1 MADER
6 SATNLETNRTNRH
19 TGDKQASLTTLTKP
33 TTSSAPGLKV
43 AKAFTKKSKGKKN
56 ASRRGIVDDGWGNL
70 EDWSDSDENLSDDT
84 DEAFEGARLSESV
97 RSRGRPAIKRSQ
109 KSEQKSKR
117 MKTSKEE
124 AMRLVLGTLVPVK
137 DLKAVRVTLAE
148 ACAVLSAM
156 PVLGSLIQADAP
168 QWKRTRFVILSKS
181 RLTLLHVTEVYP
193 LTYVKKCISGINTY
207 RGSLSETMRSSN
219 TFGVKI
225 TGVGTIKEEDILTM
239 DRWHSAF
246 KILEGKADTILWA
259 RSSKYD
265 RISLG
270 FPFNDTVEA
279 DIGTFANRLEELPL
293 SLNLDT
299 LFGAVPASELQW
311 FRRNERFQDSTFKI
325 VLGYLKELGFHVLKL
340 EVGIVNPIHSH
351 ISDVEP
357 RRELISSSE
366 RFESKNQIVL
376 MPMWIEA
383 HWCAVVFNYLD
394 WVIRIFDP
402 MQSKN
407 NYLALEKQVNE
418 VVPTIARKF
427 TMKRVTSPYQEDMN
441 NRGLYCAI
449 FFECQVRGVPM
460 PDLRRTVLG
469 YLRFRYLF
477 KACAG
482 DREWK

>member
-1 MADER
+1 MADES

-19 TGDKQASLTTLTKP
+19 TGDKQASLTTITKP

-43 AKAFTKKSKGKKN
+43 AKAFTKKSKGKKK
-56 ASRRGIVDDGWGNL
+56 ASRRGIVDDDDWGNL

-137 DLKAVRVTLAE
+137 KLKAVRVTLAE
-148 ACAVLSAM
+148 ACTVLSAM

-181 RLTLLHVTEVYP
+181 RPTLLHVTEVYP

-239 DRWHSAF
+239 ARWHSAF
-246 KILEGKADTILWA
+246 KILEGMADTILWV

-270 FPFNDTVEA
+270 SPFNDTVEA
-279 DIGTFANRLEELPL
+279 DIGAFANRLEELPL

-311 FRRNERFQDSTFKI
+311 FRRNEWFQDPTFKI

-340 EVGIVNPIHSH
+340 EVGIVNPMHSH

-357 RRELISSSE
+357 RRELISS
-366 RFESKNQIVL
+366 N
-376 MPMWIEA
+376 WA
-383 HWCAVVFNYLD
+383 
-394 WVIRIFDP
+394 IRIFDP

-441 NRGLYCAI
+441 NCGLYCAI